1 MECFHLARLMP
12 PLMALFNQGLGIA
25 ELLTNYLGA
34 DKLASIAR
42 LSACPRS
49 PHFLPPP
56 PPSVLSI
63 FFLFQTWAFHY
74 LHSIM
79 CLFILFL
86 ATSPAVFLPAGALPL
101 DSFFSSLP
109 PGAVLFPVCPSPIFF
124 LLRSVPPSISGWIRF
139 VILSAWEK

>member
-49 PHFLPPP
+49 PHFLPPLP
-56 PPSVLSI
+56 PAYFPFSFFFRPGPSIISTASCVFLFYFLPHRLLFSFQREHCLSI
-63 FFLFQTWAFHY
+63 PFSAH
-74 LHSIM
+74 
-79 CLFILFL
+79 CLLVL
-86 ATSPAVFLPAGALPL
+86 
-101 DSFFSSLP
+101 FSSQFVPLP
-109 PGAVLFPVCPSPIFF
+109 FSFYCVQCLHQFRVGLGS
-124 LLRSVPPSISGWIRF
+124 
-139 VILSAWEK
+139 